1 MSGRATNERAGRR
14 LERAAAWSLVGCGLT
29 FAGGTLVGQSE
40 PVDAVSGAAT
50 DPFVVGCVVLTLVG
64 VVGFA
69 RTGAGGGP
77 STLLA
82 LGPVSGLALSQVG
95 WGVDPRLA
103 VVVTAA
109 TVGTAALLGGVGV
122 VTARVAD
129 ASHPERA
136 R

>member
-1 MSGRATNERAGRR
+1 
-14 LERAAAWSLVGCGLT
+14 
-29 FAGGTLVGQSE
+29 
-40 PVDAVSGAAT
+40 
-50 DPFVVGCVVLTLVG
+50 VLTLVG

-69 RTGAGGGP
+69 QTGAGGGP

-82 LGPVSGLALSQVG
+82 LGPVNGLALSQVG

-109 TVGTAALLGGVGV
+109 TVGTTALLGGVSV